1 MGRAARTIG
10 TTGLVVLLAG
20 GAYLT
25 ADAYDV
31 VPGVLTLAPET
42 DPAAPF
48 PQVPGATTT
57 LTGTA
62 VLGDLD
68 AAAPLPDAA
77 GVDAMVQALVAD
89 PRLGPSVGVV
99 VADELTGEVLAAHG
113 ADQARTPASTAKLVT
128 AVAAL
133 QQLGPDRTFDTR
145 VLEGPGDQIVLV
157 GGGDMML
164 SAGTGDPGAVDGR
177 AGLAD
182 LAAQVAERL
191 RLAGRDTVTLA
202 LDDTLF
208 SGTSLNAGWD
218 ASDISAG
225 YVAPVAPL
233 AVDIA
238 KRAEGEYVPRWTDPA
253 LQAATEF
260 AARLGDLGITVTG
273 SPTRVGDPATGD
285 QIAVVSSAPLSD
297 VVHYFLDV
305 SDNTITEVVARMVA
319 IDLDLPG
326 SFAGATQAVLRTV
339 NSLGVDTTGAVL
351 ADASGLADGSALSPQ
366 LLLGL
371 LELVTDPAHPVLREI
386 GTGMPIGGLTGTL
399 ADRYTSGAAT
409 GLVRAKTGSLTS
421 VTSLAGTVLDA
432 DGRQL
437 LFVLM
442 ADQTGAVG
450 QYQPRAAL
458 DGFVTQLAGCG
469 CRG

>member
-1 MGRAARTIG
+1 VTG
-10 TTGLVVLLAG
+10 TVALVVLLGG

-42 DPAAPF
+42 APAAPF
-48 PQVPGATTT
+48 PTAPAATTA
-57 LTGTA
+57 TA
-62 VLGDLD
+62 GSSVLGDLD
-68 AAAPLPDAA
+68 PAAPLPDATQ
-77 GVDAMVQALVAD
+77 VDALVQALVAD

-99 VADELTGEVLAAHG
+99 VADELTGEVLAEHL
-113 ADQARTPASTAKLVT
+113 ADQARTPASTQKLVT

-145 VLEGPGDQIVLV
+145 VLQGPGDQIVLV

-164 SAGTGDPGAVDGR
+164 AAGAGDPDAVDGH
-177 AGLAD
+177 AGLGD
-182 LAAQVAERL
+182 LAAQVADRL
-191 RLAGRDTVTLA
+191 TLSGTTSVSLV

-208 SGTSLNAGWD
+208 SGPLLAPGWD
-218 ASDISAG
+218 VADVNAG

-238 KRAEGEYVPRWTDPA
+238 KRTAGEYVPRWTDPSY
-253 LQAATEF
+253 QAATEF
-260 AARLGDLGITVTG
+260 AARLGELGITVRGTP
-273 SPTRVGDPATGD
+273 SRVSAPASGD
-285 QIAVVSSAPLSD
+285 QIAIVSSAPLSD
-297 VVHYFLDV
+297 VVSYFLDV
-305 SDNTITEVVARMVA
+305 SDNTITEVVSRMVA
-319 IDLDLPG
+319 VDLDLPA
-326 SFAGATQAVLRTV
+326 SFEGGTQAVLRTV
-339 NSLGVDTTGAVL
+339 ASLGIDTTGAVL
-351 ADASGLADGSALSPQ
+351 TDASGLASGSALSPD

-371 LELVTDPAHPVLREI
+371 LGLVTDPAHPALREI

-458 DGFVTQLAGCG
+458 DGFVTALAGCG

>member
-1 MGRAARTIG
+1 VTG
-10 TTGLVVLLAG
+10 TVALVVLLGG

-42 DPAAPF
+42 APAAPF
-48 PQVPGATTT
+48 PTAPAATTA
-57 LTGTA
+57 TA
-62 VLGDLD
+62 GSSVLGDLD
-68 AAAPLPDAA
+68 PAAPLPDATQ
-77 GVDAMVQALVAD
+77 VDALVQALVAD

-99 VADELTGEVLAAHG
+99 VADELTGEVLAEHL
-113 ADQARTPASTAKLVT
+113 ADQARTPASTQKLVT

-145 VLEGPGDQIVLV
+145 VLQGPGDQIVLV

-164 SAGTGDPGAVDGR
+164 AAGAGDPDAVDGH
-177 AGLAD
+177 AGLGD
-182 LAAQVAERL
+182 LAAQVADRL
-191 RLAGRDTVTLA
+191 TLSGTTSVSLV

-208 SGTSLNAGWD
+208 SGPLLAPGWD
-218 ASDISAG
+218 VADVNAG

-238 KRAEGEYVPRWTDPA
+238 KRT
-253 LQAATEF
+253 
-260 AARLGDLGITVTG
+260 AARLGELGITVRGTP
-273 SPTRVGDPATGD
+273 SRVSAPASGD
-285 QIAVVSSAPLSD
+285 QIAIVSSAPLSD
-297 VVHYFLDV
+297 VVSYFLDV
-305 SDNTITEVVARMVA
+305 SDNTITEVVSRMVA
-319 IDLDLPG
+319 VDLDLPA
-326 SFAGATQAVLRTV
+326 SFEGGTQAVQRTV
-339 NSLGVDTTGAVL
+339 ASLGIDTTGAVL
-351 ADASGLADGSALSPQ
+351 TDASGLASGSALSPD

-371 LELVTDPAHPVLREI
+371 LGLVTDPAHPALREI

-458 DGFVTQLAGCG
+458 DGFVTALAGCG